1 MQETIET
8 TVDSIEDAPSTGG
21 KKPFFFFNIDKTM
34 RRYILQMGIISLVP
48 SLIIVILLSATGI
61 MSDRNVP
68 DFKGSPLLIYVSMV
82 LISPIIETLIMSFT
96 IWCLAFI
103 TRKKYILALLNAL
116 FWAILHSL
124 MAPAWGLGVL
134 WPFFIFSCA
143 YLAWRQKSWWRAV
156 WVVICIHA
164 FQNVLPGLAV
174 FFQ

>member
-1 MQETIET
+1 MVTQVQPQWREDGKTIIT
-8 TVDSIEDAPSTGG
+8 RATVAVEDIIAGSYSESTFAASGPC
-21 KKPFFFFNIDKTM
+21 KAIKELDP
-34 RRYILQMGIISLVP
+34 ISLILKP
-48 SLIIVILLSATGI
+48 SGKRFCKCATSLSLHA
-61 MSDRNVP
+61 
-68 DFKGSPLLIYVSMV
+68 
-82 LISPIIETLIMSFT
+82 
-96 IWCLAFI
+96 AFI

-156 WVVICIHA
+156 WVVACIHA
-164 FQNVLPGLAV
+164 FQNALPGLAV